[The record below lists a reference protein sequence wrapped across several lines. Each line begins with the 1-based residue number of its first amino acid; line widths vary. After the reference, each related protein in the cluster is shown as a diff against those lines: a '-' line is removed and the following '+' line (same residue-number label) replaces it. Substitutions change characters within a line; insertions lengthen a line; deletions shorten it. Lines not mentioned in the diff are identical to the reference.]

1 MSTEEL
7 TRPRGGAGTRWL
19 AAVALMAALAVL
31 GGVGVLWWQ
40 QERGGPAL
48 AGDRLTSFPSVDST
62 GLDETQTRIVEV
74 LRREFAAQ
82 GTGPK
87 YAEGVDEAWCADFV
101 SWVMREA
108 GRPLANPT
116 SGSWR
121 IPGVY
126 TLTDYYRGES
136 RFEAPGYR
144 AKTGDVVLYA
154 EGSPFN
160 QHTNIVV
167 AAEGDTITTVGGNEF
182 GRIAIHRYR
191 PADVNGLVGYGRL

>member
-1 MSTEEL
+1 MSTREL
-7 TRPRGGAGTRWL
+7 TPRRGGAVARSL
-19 AAVALMAALAVL
+19 AAVAVVTALAIL
-31 GGVGVLWWQ
+31 GAVGVLWWQ
-40 QERGGPAL
+40 RDDAPAL
-48 AGDRLTSFPSVDST
+48 AGERLTSFPAVDRN
-62 GLDETQTRIVEV
+62 GLDDTQIRILDV
-74 LRREFAAQ
+74 LRQEFADP
-82 GTGPK
+82 GEGPK

-108 GRPLANPT
+108 GRPLANPN

-126 TLTDYYRGES
+126 TLTDYYRAEG

-154 EGSPFN
+154 DSSPFN
-160 QHTNIVV
+160 QHTNIVI
-167 AAEGDTITTVGGNEF
+167 AAEADTITTVGGNEF
-182 GRIAIHRYR
+182 GGITIHRYV